1 MLGVSHLL
9 YSTDYSWFFV
19 NLLNRHYLSTYLS
32 NMLRHWS
39 CEKQIGARRCRCCS
53 AVREKL
59 VDVPVPVWV
68 TDASDPWSI
77 WCDSERELSPI
88 DMAWRRRWMKL
99 NMLSSWSKLDQCK
112 RSQSD
117 GDRQIKRWGNDSWR
131 TCVTCRAATDNH
143 QGVECQLEKDRT
155 GCCWL
160 NVPSRSCPVGYF
172 HNVWFGKTRMV
183 WLSVVKMFIHFD
195 QWRSQEF
202 DWGGGIRFN

>member
-1 MLGVSHLL
+1 MCSGVMPIGQSWANAMGLRGLAGPKPDPNFFLYILIFQVLGVQVLGVSHLL

-19 NLLNRHYLSTYLS
+19 NLLNRHYLSTYLY

-99 NMLSSWSKLDQCK
+99 NILSSWSKLDQCK
-112 RSQSD
+112 R
-117 GDRQIKRWGNDSWR
+117 
-131 TCVTCRAATDNH
+131 
-143 QGVECQLEKDRT
+143 
-155 GCCWL
+155 
-160 NVPSRSCPVGYF
+160 
-172 HNVWFGKTRMV
+172 
-183 WLSVVKMFIHFD
+183 
-195 QWRSQEF
+195 
-202 DWGGGIRFN
+202 